1 MTKTDAAIYSRADEI
16 WLEKVTEQ
24 EDYSFLK
31 ALSQAAREWR
41 EKQQKRGRVEVR
53 QIGWLE
59 YT

>member
-41 EKQQKRGRVEVR
+41 ERKQKRGKVEVR